1 MPKGMGYGN
10 RPNHPRHDQ
19 MRGSGPNSYRD
30 SKAVSPA
37 TGDKTNRHGFSRNP
51 KQNSSFRQG
60 DGNAFPDNPG
70 QGLKGNAGLPGK
82 GMRHKSHK
90 GY

>member
-1 MPKGMGYGN
+1 MPRNMGYGS

-19 MRGSGPNSYRD
+19 MRGNPTSYRD
-30 SKAVSPA
+30 SKAASPA
-37 TGDKTNRHGFSRNP
+37 TGDKMNRHGFTRNP

-70 QGLKGNAGLPGK
+70 QGLKGNAGLSGSSKGK
-82 GMRHKSHK
+82 G
-90 GY
+90 Y